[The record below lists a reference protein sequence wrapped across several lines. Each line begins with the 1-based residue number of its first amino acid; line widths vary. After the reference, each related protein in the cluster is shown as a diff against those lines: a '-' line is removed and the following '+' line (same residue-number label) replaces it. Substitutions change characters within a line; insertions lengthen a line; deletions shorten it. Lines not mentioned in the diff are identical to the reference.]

1 MSIMSR
7 LGLALGTAAM
17 AVLLAGP
24 ARAHAVW
31 IAERIEKPTVV
42 YGHGASDE
50 AYDPGKI
57 TRVLAIAEDGTTAEA
72 KVLRGEANAT
82 LSLPDGTAA
91 VVLEFDN
98 GYWTKRADGSWVN
111 EPRSKVPDAVE
122 AGRYVK
128 HHVAVL
134 RGDVSLPSLPAQ
146 PLQIVP
152 LENPLTKK
160 AGDALPVRVL
170 LDGAPLAGAELIVD
184 YINLDTLRA
193 APTDDDGRTT
203 VPIRNQGLNVIALNH
218 SVPTPG
224 DPDGDE
230 TGHTATLAFTLG
242 HGPE

>member
-1 MSIMSR
+1 
-7 LGLALGTAAM
+7 
-17 AVLLAGP
+17 
-24 ARAHAVW
+24 
-31 IAERIEKPTVV
+31 
-42 YGHGASDE
+42 
-50 AYDPGKI
+50 
-57 TRVLAIAEDGTTAEA
+57 
-72 KVLRGEANAT
+72 
-82 LSLPDGTAA
+82 
-91 VVLEFDN
+91 VLEFDN